1 MRKSF
6 LRKASIVLLSAT
18 MLMAT
23 ACNKEIEVKYDYNVN
38 DYVQLGKYEDIAVTV
53 DKTSIEN
60 QLVDDKIAED
70 IQKSAEVLL
79 MEIRYWLLM
88 LLQVRVHSQQGCLIQ
103 MVLQ

>member
-53 DKTSIEN
+53 DKTAIEN

-70 IQKSAEVLL
+70 IENNTT
-79 MEIRYWLLM
+79 Y
-88 LLQVRVHSQQGCLIQ
+88 
-103 MVLQ
+103 

>member
-1 MRKSF
+1 
-6 LRKASIVLLSAT
+6 
-18 MLMAT
+18 MAT

-70 IQKSAEVLL
+70 IENNTTYSEVREVLL

>member
-1 MRKSF
+1 
-6 LRKASIVLLSAT
+6 
-18 MLMAT
+18 MLM
-23 ACNKEIEVKYDYNVN
+23 IMYS
-38 DYVQLGKYEDIAVTV
+38 LGKYEDIAVTV

-70 IQKSAEVLL
+70 IENNTTYSEVSSRGAVDGDQILV
-79 MEIRYWLLM
+79 M

>member
-1 MRKSF
+1 
-6 LRKASIVLLSAT
+6 
-18 MLMAT
+18 MAT

-53 DKTSIEN
+53 DKTSII
-60 QLVDDKIAED
+60 LL

-79 MEIRYWLLM
+79 MGIRYWLLM